1 MMKQWMKCV
10 VLMLGSLLAAPVWAG
25 DAALY
30 GAIAP
35 ANAGFFRVMNASGT
49 PLSVDFNGKTTNL
62 TASQCSPYAFAV
74 EGDYTVTLNGQSQPL
89 KLVQGTQQTLL
100 WQDGK
105 VKVISETPFKDK
117 SRARLAFYNLMD
129 SQQSLLTK
137 QGKSILGPVESGASA
152 LRDVNAVR
160 ATFGV
165 GEESKI
171 LATTPAMILK
181 RGQVTSLF
189 VLNVSGQPHIAVV
202 ESVQ

>member
-1 MMKQWMKCV
+1 MKQWMKCI
-10 VLMLGSLLAAPVWAG
+10 VLMIGSLLAAPLWAG

-35 ANAGFFRVMNASGT
+35 ANAGFFRVMNASGG
-49 PLSVDFNGKTTNL
+49 PVSVGLKGKTLNL
-62 TASQCSPYAFAV
+62 AVSQCSPYAFAV
-74 EGDYTVTLNGQSQPL
+74 EGDYTVTLNGQNQPL

-117 SRARLAFYNLMD
+117 SRARLAFYNLLD
-129 SQQSLLTK
+129 TKLSLLTK
-137 QGKSILGPVESGASA
+137 QGKSILGPIDSGASA
-152 LRDVNAVR
+152 LREVNAVR
-160 ATFGV
+160 TSFGV
-165 GEESKI
+165 GEESKL

-189 VLNVSGQPHIAVV
+189 VLNVGGQPHIAVV

>member
-1 MMKQWMKCV
+1 MKQWMKCV
-10 VLMLGSLLAAPVWAG
+10 VLMIASLLAAPLWAG

-35 ANAGFFRVMNASGT
+35 ANAGFFRVMNASGA
-49 PLSVDFNGKTTNL
+49 PVSVGFKGKTLNL
-62 TASQCSPYAFAV
+62 AVSQCSPYAFSV

-117 SRARLAFYNLMD
+117 SRARVAFYNLLD
-129 SQQSLLTK
+129 TKISLLTK
-137 QGKSILGPVESGASA
+137 QGKSILGPIDSGASA
-152 LRDVNAVR
+152 LREVNAVR
-160 ATFGV
+160 ASFGV
-165 GEESKI
+165 GEESKL

-189 VLNVSGQPHIAVV
+189 VLNVGGQPHIAVV